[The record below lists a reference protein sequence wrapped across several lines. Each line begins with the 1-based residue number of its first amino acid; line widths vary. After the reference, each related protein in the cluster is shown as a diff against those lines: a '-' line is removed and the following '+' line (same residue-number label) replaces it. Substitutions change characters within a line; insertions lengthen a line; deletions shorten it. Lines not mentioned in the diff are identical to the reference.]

1 MDRKPF
7 SKDEIKRLWEMQDH
21 KYAQIVL
28 MLIYS
33 GCRISEFLDL
43 KKENVHLEEQYF
55 DIIASKTENGLR
67 KVPISDKTLP
77 FFKAWYESSEC
88 KYLLHTPDQKHFTYR
103 NYYDKNATNENR
115 SQIFWLYFS
124 SMNLAEILWAVIS
137 AVLVSYLD
145 LPFMYLFVIIF
156 SLLALLQEQ
165 KIKDQLKAK
174 LQFLRRKKK
183 RNIRIMSS
191 KRNEYYS
198 S

>member
-1 MDRKPF
+1 MYDYAMKNELCNKDYSEYVDIAKYSKKNPNRMDRKPF

-103 NYYDKNATNENR
+103 NY
-115 SQIFWLYFS
+115 
-124 SMNLAEILWAVIS
+124 
-137 AVLVSYLD
+137 
-145 LPFMYLFVIIF
+145 
-156 SLLALLQEQ
+156 
-165 KIKDQLKAK
+165 
-174 LQFLRRKKK
+174 
-183 RNIRIMSS
+183 
-191 KRNEYYS
+191 
-198 S
+198 